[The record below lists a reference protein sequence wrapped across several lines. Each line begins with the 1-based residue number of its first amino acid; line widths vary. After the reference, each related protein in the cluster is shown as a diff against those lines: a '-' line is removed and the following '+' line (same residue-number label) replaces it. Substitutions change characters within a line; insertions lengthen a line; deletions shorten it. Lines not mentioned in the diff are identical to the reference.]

1 MSLPISPNESRT
13 FASKPYAS
21 TFYRA
26 RGGKKL
32 DAIPRYKFM
41 FYALF
46 VPNIGI
52 RSQFPALDL
61 TKLGTY
67 ENGISFKI
75 HNIDKPKVD
84 MNLQELNQYNR
95 KRYVHTKVE
104 YQPFTIKIYDTVDD
118 LPLALWRE
126 YFIYYYGDSRPKG
139 QGYYG
144 DTIYNPT
151 IPFDQWGLNPGE
163 AGSTNPVM
171 SKNSSGQYNF
181 FKRIELYAI
190 ANGKYTQINYINPKI
205 SNIDWS
211 TYDSSS
217 SDLNEVSMTL
227 KYEALE
233 IAEVGTPISEGLAN
247 QFGFDF
253 EAAHEPNT
261 AQIFRETGNEQNTFD
276 GPDFNLE
283 ANKLKNGRLSQLM
296 DPSQGIASNLA
307 TANTTLGIFNG
318 SSINY
323 MADSATM
330 SATEGNYQPIITESD
345 FTYARGASS
354 ITTLRGAGNNGLS
367 LSLGFGPNGL
377 TLGGQL
383 MTDAGAIS
391 GFVGN
396 GQSGLSV
403 SPSAGAG
410 SLGQLG
416 SFNFGSGTTAGGL
429 GIPGANNSISGLANN
444 YGRTAGLGI
453 GGTIGRG
460 F

>member
-1 MSLPISPNESRT
+1 MSLPVSPNESRT

-26 RGGKKL
+26 RGNASTKL

-46 VPNIGI
+46 VPNDNIK
-52 RSQFPALDL
+52 SQFQALDL

-75 HNIDKPKVD
+75 HTIDKPKVD

-139 QGYYG
+139 QGFYG
-144 DTIYNPT
+144 DTVYNPT
-151 IPFDQWGLNPGE
+151 IPFDQWGVNPLKDG
-163 AGSTNPVM
+163 
-171 SKNSSGQYNF
+171 KGQYNF

-233 IAEVGTPISEGLAN
+233 IAEVGTEITDGLAN

-261 AQIFRETGNEQNTFD
+261 AQINQEKVNKPRKSKGK
-276 GPDFNLE
+276 DFNLA
-283 ANKLKNGRLSQLM
+283 ANELKNGRLTKLM

-391 GFVGN
+391 GFVGK